1 MLALVALWAALVLV
15 RVTAPSDLLD
25 NDQMRPA
32 HYALD
37 IFINHAWIVQTDATG
52 DIASKP
58 PLYNWLAAILA
69 HAQGEVTRL
78 SLYAPTAL
86 AVLAAALITLRLGAR
101 VFSPRAALAA
111 SFAMLCCAMSAKQ
124 VALARTDALFTAL
137 VTLSGAL
144 CIQAS
149 LEASPL
155 RWTRFWFAAALATLT
170 KGPLGLLIAALPSLA
185 AFWTRGPAVASSVP
199 ARPAAQPRA
208 AIDHAIGV
216 VIFLALAGGW
226 FALAWQ
232 TAGQPFIDKVI
243 GRELVG
249 HATRSIG
256 GSGPFEEFYKPPLY
270 FTAWFA
276 PWSIA
281 TFAGLWTVFMRPS
294 LDPRTRRFERA
305 LACWLLGGLAVFAAA
320 PHQRPD
326 LLFPL
331 FAPAALLAG
340 REIDGWLARARL
352 SPRVSITL
360 AAAAAIAFLSV
371 VATQRHVLRAA
382 DDSVLGTRRV
392 QALAQAT
399 AALASRGVP
408 VMDVD
413 ASFGFQYF
421 LGTHR
426 RKVAPADAAALLDAP
441 APVIVAVR
449 DAAAVRALLVDPARA
464 RSLAVAPD
472 PAGGSPLVE
481 LLTNDPVLQLP
492 PPARP

>member
-37 IFINHAWIVQTDATG
+37 ILVNHAWIVQTDATG

-58 PLYNWLAAILA
+58 PLYNWLVAILA
-69 HAQGEVTRL
+69 HAQGQVTRL

-86 AVLAAALITLRLGAR
+86 AVLATALITLRLGAR
-101 VFSPRAALAA
+101 VFSPRAAFAA
-111 SFAMLCCAMSAKQ
+111 AFAMLCCAMSAKQ

-144 CIQAS
+144 CIHA
-149 LEASPL
+149 LLDAPPL
-155 RWTRFWFAAALATLT
+155 RWTRFWLAAALATLT

-185 AFWTRGPAVASSVP
+185 MLWTRAPVGASPAP
-199 ARPAAQPRA
+199 ARAAASPRTS
-208 AIDHAIGV
+208 IDHAIGV
-216 VIFLALAGGW
+216 AIFLALAGGW
-226 FALAWQ
+226 FALAWH

-256 GSGPFEEFYKPPLY
+256 GSGPFQEFYKPPLY
-270 FTAWFA
+270 FIAWFA

-281 TFAGLWTVFMRPS
+281 ALAGLWTVFVRPS
-294 LDPRTRRFERA
+294 PDPRTRRFERA
-305 LACWLLGGLAVFAAA
+305 LACWLLGGLAVFAVA

-331 FAPAALLAG
+331 FAPAAILAG
-340 REIDGWLARARL
+340 REIDGWLARSRL
-352 SPRVSITL
+352 TPRVSL
-360 AAAAAIAFLSV
+360 ALAVAAALAFLAV
-371 VATQRHVLRAA
+371 VGAQRHAVRA
-382 DDSVLGTRRV
+382 DDQTVLATRRV
-392 QALAQAT
+392 QALAI
-399 AALASRGVP
+399 AAAPLAQRGVP
-408 VMDVD
+408 IVDVD

-426 RKVAPADAAALLDAP
+426 RKISPADAAALLSAP
-441 APVIVAVR
+441 APVVVAVR
-449 DAAAVRALLVDPARA
+449 DAGAVRALVADPARA

-472 PAGGSPLVE
+472 PAGGLPLVE
-481 LLTNDPVLQLP
+481 LLTNDPALQLP
-492 PPARP
+492 PPPRR